1 MQKKLE
7 LLKLKNL
14 YTGEIVCTIDFDN
27 LVVRDG
33 QSFITVFK
41 LKINKPI
48 NLFADELTFS
58 CNYR

>member
-14 YTGEIVCTIDFDN
+14 YTGEIVYTMDFDS

-41 LKINKPI
+41 EESPNRFFLANREAYSK
-48 NLFADELTFS
+48 LTK
-58 CNYR
+58 

>member
-14 YTGEIVCTIDFDN
+14 YTGEIVYTMDFDN

-41 LKINKPI
+41 EESPNRFFLANREFYSK
-48 NLFADELTFS
+48 LTK
-58 CNYR
+58 

>member
-1 MQKKLE
+1 MKKKLE

-33 QSFITVFK
+33 QSISTVFIVE
-41 LKINKPI
+41 LKPLSNFG
-48 NLFADELTFS
+48 L
-58 CNYR
+58 

>member
-14 YTGEIVCTIDFDN
+14 YTCEIVCTIDFDN

-41 LKINKPI
+41 EESPNRFFLANRESYSKLNK
-48 NLFADELTFS
+48 
-58 CNYR
+58 